1 MLLITGK
8 PPPAMDQI
16 INLIYKDYKANS
28 FFNFVKFLNVLSGLY
43 LE

>member
-16 INLIYKDYKANS
+16 INLIYQSYKINRFS
-28 FFNFVKFLNVLSGLY
+28 HPVKFLNVLSGLY